1 MSSHKHASPANGSER
16 SSSINGKNWFLALSL
31 LPAAIAGVTTTD
43 SASAREPVRPATAP
57 ADNRHEAGGLHA
69 LTLPT
74 VRHANSATT
83 HTAIPCR
90 SGCGPLQAL
99 VASRHQ
105 AHNLRFAHH
114 REFDGAFLNTASY
127 LTYMG
132 LGEDKHNKARL
143 DFVRSVLTDA
153 TTRVVDVI
161 PLNPKEKSYKVISR
175 TPDTITLERKEGTVV
190 VDKTIHLPLRT
201 VTHRLRLEQSVVI
214 EVSPYLQVR
223 SITLRSVM
231 PKQVGIN
238 QLLDSGPFTTEL
250 RFSPSPKN
258 PGNTDLSIKGSMRVT
273 THRHVLR
280 NVVLNK
286 ACDMHNEQ
294 CAGVLRRALSTVEKQ
309 VEKGECKLTFLQLAA
324 QGAELAR
331 AIRK

>member
-1 MSSHKHASPANGSER
+1 M
-16 SSSINGKNWFLALSL
+16 
-31 LPAAIAGVTTTD
+31 
-43 SASAREPVRPATAP
+43 
-57 ADNRHEAGGLHA
+57 
-69 LTLPT
+69 
-74 VRHANSATT
+74 
-83 HTAIPCR
+83 
-90 SGCGPLQAL
+90 
-99 VASRHQ
+99 ASRHQ
-105 AHNLRFAHH
+105 AHNVRFAHH
-114 REFDGAFLNTASY
+114 REFEGAFINTTSY
-127 LTYMG
+127 LTYIG
-132 LGEDKHNKARL
+132 LGGEKHNQARL
-143 DFVRSVLTDA
+143 DFVRSILTDS

-161 PLNPKEKSYKVISR
+161 SLDPKDKSYKVLSR
-175 TPDTITLERKEGTVV
+175 TPDTITLERKEGAVII
-190 VDKTIHLPLRT
+190 DKTVHLPLRS

-231 PKQVGIN
+231 PNRVGIN

-250 RFSPSPKN
+250 RFSPSSKN

-273 THRHVLR
+273 THRHILR